1 MSDLKKM
8 TLTIKNFDLR
18 ASGDL
23 DALYSRVRCEDDQG
37 ITFHFK
43 EVVMLDYLKRH
54 GAMVTDTP
62 RTWFYKHVGKKSI
75 ILVAFEKS
83 DGKVEYD
90 LDHMRLVARSTI
102 LKGVVFGVAAIPAG
116 VIMATATYGLGL
128 LFIPFGFYYSYR
140 NIFKFPKMLRRKT
153 LVNDLVLHG
162 VVVR

>member
-8 TLTIKNFDLR
+8 TLTIKNYHLQ
-18 ASGDL
+18 ASSDL
-23 DALYSRVRCEDDQG
+23 DAMYTMVRCEDDQG
-37 ITFHFK
+37 NTFHFK

-54 GAMVTDTP
+54 GAIVTDAP

-75 ILVAFEKS
+75 VLIAFEKS
-83 DGKVEYD
+83 NGKVEYD

-102 LKGVVFGVAAIPAG
+102 LKGVVFGLAAIPAG
-116 VIMATATYGLGL
+116 LIIATATYGLGL
-128 LFIPFGFYYSYR
+128 LAIPFGFYYSYR

-153 LVNDLVLHG
+153 LVNDLASHG

>member
-1 MSDLKKM
+1 MSDLKKV
-8 TLTIKNFDLR
+8 TLTIKNFDLQ

-23 DALYSRVRCEDDQG
+23 DALYSMVRCEDDQG
-37 ITFHFK
+37 NTIHFK

-83 DGKVEYD
+83 SGKVEYD

-153 LVNDLVLHG
+153 LVNDLASHG